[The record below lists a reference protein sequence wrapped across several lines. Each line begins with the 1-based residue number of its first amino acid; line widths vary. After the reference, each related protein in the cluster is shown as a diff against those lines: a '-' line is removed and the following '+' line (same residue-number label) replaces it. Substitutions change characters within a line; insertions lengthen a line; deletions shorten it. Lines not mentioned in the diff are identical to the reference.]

1 MRKCPTFVPF
11 FDTVVL
17 FNSTVFV
24 TEQKKK
30 SNYPTKN
37 VNNSHHSDSPANL
50 SAAFPGR
57 GVAGSSRGAEKS
69 SPPRFVAISLSP
81 HPEWLLSD

>member
-1 MRKCPTFVPF
+1 MKKCPTFVPF

-30 SNYPTKN
+30 SNSPTKN
-37 VNNSHHSDSPANL
+37 ENISHHSDSPAKKRL
-50 SAAFPGR
+50 
-57 GVAGSSRGAEKS
+57 KS
-69 SPPRFVAISLSP
+69 LNCCYKV
-81 HPEWLLSD
+81 